1 MVKSVFIPEEY
12 AGPASELPERTP
24 MDNQEFGKGDAELDR
39 KLSAIRQRRSNA
51 LMDAVARFAEDPYA
65 REMVNLGRG
74 PGNPDIPPANAEQLE
89 KLIEMGA
96 GTQGIFA
103 AHEPADMDVYRSFL
117 PPPLQ
122 VPEVPMVGTTLLDMN
137 REASD
142 LTRFQEGRI
151 TVKALCPDGIE
162 SWLLL
167 SAPVPTLYHTREG
180 VVWGWPKYVADQ
192 ITFTPRR
199 AEARYEGS
207 VRYSLDFA
215 PGPVD
220 DEGALRALGRV
231 EGGSSISWH
240 WIQGGSVLL
249 RGTGRGGGAPSREL
263 AWEPGMVTVYIRP
276 EDPWSKLIPE
286 NATVPGFY
294 SRWIGGGGD
303 AVRQKVCTV
312 RGGEIIYPEPA

>member
-142 LTRFQEGRI
+142 LTRFQEGRV

-180 VVWGWPKYVADQ
+180 GRLGLAQVRGRSDHLHAAQ
-192 ITFTPRR
+192 R

-207 VRYSLDFA
+207 VRYSLDFRTRARWRTKA
-215 PGPVD
+215 PCEPS
-220 DEGALRALGRV
+220 EGSKAAVRYRG
-231 EGGSSISWH
+231 H

-249 RGTGRGGGAPSREL
+249 RGTGRGGGAPAREL
-263 AWEPGMVTVYIRP
+263 AWEARHGHGLHPTGGSMVEADTGER
-276 EDPWSKLIPE
+276 D
-286 NATVPGFY
+286 G
-294 SRWIGGGGD
+294 SRLLLEVD
-303 AVRQKVCTV
+303 R
-312 RGGEIIYPEPA
+312 RRR

>member
-1 MVKSVFIPEEY
+1 MVTSVFIPKEY
-12 AGPASELPERTP
+12 AGPASELPKRTV

-51 LMDAVARFAEDPYA
+51 LMDAVARFVEDPNQK
-65 REMVNLGRG
+65 ELINLGRG
-74 PGNPDIPPANAEQLE
+74 PGNPDTPPATPEQLE

-96 GTQGIFA
+96 GTQGIFT
-103 AHEPADMDVYRSFL
+103 AHEPADLDVYRSFL
-117 PPPLQ
+117 PAPLEM
-122 VPEVPMVGTTLLDMN
+122 PEKPMVGTTLLDMN

-192 ITFTPRR
+192 IDFTPRR
-199 AEARYEGS
+199 AEARYAGS
-207 VRYSLDFA
+207 VRYSLDFT
-215 PGPVD
+215 PGPVE
-220 DEGALRALGRV
+220 DEAALRALGRV

-240 WIQGGSVLL
+240 WIQGGAVLT
-249 RGTGRGGGAPSREL
+249 RGTGRGGGASREL
-263 AWEPGMVTVYIRP
+263 AWEAGTVKVHIRP

-286 NATVPGFY
+286 DATAPGFY

-303 AVRQKVCTV
+303 AVRQKICTV
-312 RGGEIIYPEPA
+312 RGGEIIYP